1 MTLQV
6 RSSSAQRSTDLWAV
20 RWHRRRLSVP
30 IANLRRTH
38 CHCLGLGWCLLQ
50 LQAKNVLEL
59 GVREGVST
67 LPLLLGA
74 SLTGGRCAP
83 TSAYTSDVNVRAVWR
98 SGASLSSCL
107 PTAAAV
113 PKESCGSC
121 TDWRA
126 TVYHSIYLQQSKY
139 SGVQYSR
146 VPALLAA
153 VLRCSLRLRGCVT

>member
-38 CHCLGLGWCLLQ
+38 CHCLGLGRCLLQ

-121 TDWRA
+121 TD
-126 TVYHSIYLQQSKY
+126 
-139 SGVQYSR
+139 
-146 VPALLAA
+146 
-153 VLRCSLRLRGCVT
+153 